1 MVDDFGIGIEPTWE
15 SLYLQSRNMNYDIC
29 DPSIR
34 CGADKV
40 GASVFVIEQG
50 RGRVCRV
57 LAYNQN
63 DAERLAKDYMES
75 EKPADAGPSLF
86 DGF

>member
-1 MVDDFGIGIEPTWE
+1 
-15 SLYLQSRNMNYDIC
+15 MNYDLC

-40 GASVFVIEQG
+40 GASVFLTYPG
-50 RGRVCRV
+50 GRVCRV
-57 LAYNQN
+57 LAFSQS
-63 DAERLAKDYMES
+63 DAERLAQENLES
-75 EKPADAGPSLF
+75 ERPAAAEPSLF

>member
-1 MVDDFGIGIEPTWE
+1 MD
-15 SLYLQSRNMNYDIC
+15 YDIC

-40 GASVFVIEQG
+40 GASIFEIN
-50 RGRVCRV
+50 RGNGKVCRV
-57 LAYNQN
+57 LAYNRS
-63 DAERLAKDYMES
+63 DAERLAMEYS
-75 EKPADAGPSLF
+75 ENEFPTEDAPSLF